1 MEMNRIEMDL
11 SLMESHL
18 VEDEKKK
25 NRSKYTITWSRQ
37 NNPLQWLISTY
48 FQDRK

>member
-11 SLMESHL
+11 SLMENHL